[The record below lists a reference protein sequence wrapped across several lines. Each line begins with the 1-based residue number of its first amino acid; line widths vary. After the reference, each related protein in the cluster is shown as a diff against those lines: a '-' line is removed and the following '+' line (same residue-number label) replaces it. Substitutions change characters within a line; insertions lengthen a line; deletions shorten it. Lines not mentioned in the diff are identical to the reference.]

1 MDKTYDRDLPFSGV
15 CVELPNLINMKCVSY
30 GVHTVSNTR
39 TNTHTHLF
47 VCIMWPSTGS
57 GHKKSACKITHIPML
72 LYNDRHLLLLD
83 PMRPMCKLKFTVLVT
98 TNYDKMTK
106 IHQR

>member
-1 MDKTYDRDLPFSGV
+1 MIVIFLFRV
-15 CVELPNLINMKCVSY
+15 CEVAQSHQYEMCIVICY

-98 TNYDKMTK
+98 THYDKMTK

>member
-1 MDKTYDRDLPFSGV
+1 MIVIFLFRV
-15 CVELPNLINMKCVSY
+15 CVKLPNLINMKCVSWSRY
-30 GVHTVSNTR
+30 VRVHTVSNTR

-83 PMRPMCKLKFTVLVT
+83 PMRPMCKLIFTGFGT
-98 TNYDKMTK
+98 THYDKMTK

>member
-1 MDKTYDRDLPFSGV
+1 MIVIFLFRV
-15 CVELPNLINMKCVSY
+15 CVKLPNLINMKCVSSY
-30 GVHTVSNTR
+30 VMVYIQYQIHAR
-39 TNTHTHLF
+39 THTHTHLF

-98 TNYDKMTK
+98 THYDKMTK